1 MDDRC
6 HSDKTND
13 VEKITA
19 LSAVN
24 GGESISRF
32 AIRGTVQLRIVH
44 VDFSYLTTKIPT
56 RKKINIPLYRCFFT
70 KLPKS

>member
-19 LSAVN
+19 LSAMN

-32 AIRGTVQLRIVH
+32 AIRGTFQLRIVH
-44 VDFSYLTTKIPT
+44 VDFHI
-56 RKKINIPLYRCFFT
+56 
-70 KLPKS
+70 